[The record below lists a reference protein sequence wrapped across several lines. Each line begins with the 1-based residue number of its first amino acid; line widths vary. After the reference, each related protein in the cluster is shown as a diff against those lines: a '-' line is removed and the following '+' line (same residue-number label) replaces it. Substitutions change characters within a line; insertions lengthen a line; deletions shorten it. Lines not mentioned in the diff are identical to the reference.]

1 VKPETCLTISCR
13 LCNHA
18 EHYVTCDSDS
28 VAVEA
33 AFLDQEKM
41 LCFQAFDRDGLT
53 RTITIQSADIRKITR
68 TPLTTK
74 ERADMERQMKEKPLP
89 KLTGVAPC

>member
-1 VKPETCLTISCR
+1 
-13 LCNHA
+13 
-18 EHYVTCDSDS
+18 
-28 VAVEA
+28 
-33 AFLDQEKM
+33 M
-41 LCFQAFDRDGLT
+41 LQAFDRDGLT

-89 KLTGVAPC
+89 KLTGVAPGMKGIQFK